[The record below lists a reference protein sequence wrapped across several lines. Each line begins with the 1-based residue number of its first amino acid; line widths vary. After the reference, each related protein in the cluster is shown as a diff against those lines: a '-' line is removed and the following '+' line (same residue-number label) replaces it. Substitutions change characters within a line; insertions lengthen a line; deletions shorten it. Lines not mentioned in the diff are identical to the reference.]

1 MRSGQVCGP
10 LETLN
15 PSPDAMLMVLK
26 AQVGEDM
33 NLSPSEMGIP
43 FC

>member
-1 MRSGQVCGP
+1 MRSGQVCSP

-15 PSPDAMLMVLK
+15 PSPDAVLMVLK

-33 NLSPSEMGIP
+33 NVSPSKFIP
-43 FC
+43 FV